1 MGRCRLYSTL
11 RAMSSNIGGVTPLP
25 VEFDWAKAKNGAVK
39 AVFALVYVKSAVGGV
54 VSALVYGKWGGARAQ
69 WGSKTR
75 V

>member
-1 MGRCRLYSTL
+1 M
-11 RAMSSNIGGVTPLP
+11 
-25 VEFDWAKAKNGAVK
+25 EFDWAKAKNGAVK

-54 VSALVYGKWGGARAQ
+54 VSALVYGKWGGARAL